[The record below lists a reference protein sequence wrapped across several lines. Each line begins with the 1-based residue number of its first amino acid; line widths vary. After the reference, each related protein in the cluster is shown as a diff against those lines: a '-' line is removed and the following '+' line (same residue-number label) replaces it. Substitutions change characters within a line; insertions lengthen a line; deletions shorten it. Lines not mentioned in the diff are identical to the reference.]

1 MGPSDR
7 FEELS
12 STIQQRVQYCN
23 TALNQSYTGDRQPT
37 KPSVIK
43 NCQVIRMLTAYA
55 VTTRR
60 TLARGWRVFVRRQ
73 AALPGTGIAAS
84 FRFMRVGDM
93 DAATAI
99 CFCGV
104 RYRRPGLHEAFLGC
118 ASGMVNKSGN
128 ATGQPVAE

>member
-1 MGPSDR
+1 
-7 FEELS
+7 
-12 STIQQRVQYCN
+12 
-23 TALNQSYTGDRQPT
+23 
-37 KPSVIK
+37 
-43 NCQVIRMLTAYA
+43 MLTAYA
-55 VTTRR
+55 VTTYHRAYRR
-60 TLARGWRVFVRRQ
+60 PWLARRREKAA
-73 AALPGTGIAAS
+73 AALPGRGIAAS

>member
-73 AALPGTGIAAS
+73 AALPGRGIAAS

-93 DAATAI
+93 DAATATQRSASAACAI
-99 CFCGV
+99 VGLGSTRLSLAV
-104 RYRRPGLHEAFLGC
+104 RVGW
-118 ASGMVNKSGN
+118 
-128 ATGQPVAE
+128 